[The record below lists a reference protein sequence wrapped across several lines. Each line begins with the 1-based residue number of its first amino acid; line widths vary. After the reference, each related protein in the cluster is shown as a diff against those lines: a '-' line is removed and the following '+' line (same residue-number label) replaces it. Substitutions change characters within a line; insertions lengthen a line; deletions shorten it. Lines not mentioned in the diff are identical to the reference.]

1 MIATSVLMPN
11 IFINL
16 VIELEKVLN
25 IVIKNTFLTQIE
37 ILLHL

>member
-1 MIATSVLMPN
+1 MVATGVLMPN